1 MSSAGTLISELDSR
15 TPVGGGDNDGDLV
28 QKILADMNSPSERN
42 PVVQPPPNPGMDM
55 ARRMI
60 SSPNPNSTMQHNI
73 DPATPTA
80 HLIGRD
86 IPTAADFASMMSAT
100 GGYPGAGNYAPA
112 GLMPAATPA
121 LAAPPRSNWY
131 GEIAGQLRQPLL
143 VAIIVF
149 IVSLPVINVL
159 IGFYIPGL
167 LRAGGDLTTMGLVVK
182 SLAAGALFWF
192 IQRVLVPL
200 MAV

>member
-1 MSSAGTLISELDSR
+1 MSSGGTLISDLDSL
-15 TPVGGGDNDGDLV
+15 TPAGDNDGDLV

-42 PVVQPPPNPGMDM
+42 PVVQPPPNPGMDV

-60 SSPNPNSTMQHNI
+60 SSPNPNTTMQHNI
-73 DPATPTA
+73 DPANPTA

-86 IPTAADFASMMSAT
+86 MPTAADFASMMSAT
-100 GGYPGAGNYAPA
+100 GGYAGSGYAPA
-112 GLMPAATPA
+112 GLMAAPAAPI

-149 IVSLPVINVL
+149 VVSLPVINVL
-159 IGFYIPGL
+159 IGFYLPGL

>member
-1 MSSAGTLISELDSR
+1 MASAGTLLSDLDSR
-15 TPVGGGDNDGDLV
+15 TPAGGDDDLV
-28 QKILADMNSPSERN
+28 QKILADMNTPSEKN
-42 PVVQPPPNPGMDM
+42 PVIQPPPNPGMET

-60 SSPNPNSTMQHNI
+60 SSPNPNTTISHNI

-86 IPTAADFASMMSAT
+86 YPTPSDFAAMMGAT
-100 GGYPGAGNYAPA
+100 SGYAGGAPYSQA
-112 GLMPAATPA
+112 PVAQPI
-121 LAAPPRSNWY
+121 LAAPPKSNWY
-131 GEIAGQLRQPLL
+131 GDFISQFRQPLL

-149 IVSLPVINVL
+149 IISLPAINVL
-159 IGFYIPGL
+159 VGFYLPGL
-167 LRAGGDLTTMGLVVK
+167 LRAGGDLTTMGLLVK
-182 SLAAGALFWF
+182 SLVAGLLFWF